1 MIGTPEELSRYLWNL
16 DKEKKY
22 EIKEH
27 KEKRSLDANGYCWVL
42 CKKIADKLHITKEEI
57 YKKNIKEVGKY
68 EVIPIKNE
76 AIETFVN
83 AWTGKGIGWIC
94 EILSKSKIDGY
105 TNLIAY
111 YGSSIYDSKEMSLLL
126 DGIVQ
131 EAQNLGIETLTPDE
145 LANLK
150 SLEECYGKH

>member
-68 EVIPIKNE
+68 EVIPIRND

>member
-16 DKEKKY
+16 DKDKKY

-145 LANLK
+145 LTNLK